1 MIGKQNKSIFKEYF
15 MDFFHSM
22 PFTIILLVVGFIFL
36 IKGADFFVDGSSGIA
51 KKLRIPSLI
60 IGMTIVAM
68 GTSLP
73 ELAVSLTASLADNN
87 ELAVSNVVGSNLFNL
102 LVVIGFCAV
111 VKSVPVKKETVKKDF
126 PISIGTTVLMLVLG
140 LLGMSLG
147 HLDGIIFLI
156 FFVLFLVSMVR
167 AALKARVR
175 EKEEEIRSKKKLT
188 AEKSS
193 DSGASAATGEG
204 VSMSDAKNPVSI
216 ASDSSDISS
225 AENSDST
232 VPEKQ
237 LSIPKCIIFM
247 IIGVIGIIL
256 GGDWVVDSASNIAA
270 AFGLSQNLIGL
281 TIVAIGT
288 SLPEFVTSV
297 VAAKKGEVQLAI
309 GNALGSNIFNV
320 LMILGVSAAISP
332 IGFNLENM
340 IDILILL
347 AASLL
352 VWVFARTQGT
362 VKRREGIIMIAIY
375 AAEMVYIILR

>member
-1 MIGKQNKSIFKEYF
+1 

-111 VKSVPVKKETVKKDF
+111 VKTVPVKKETVKKDF

-147 HLDGIIFLI
+147 HLDGIIFLV

-188 AEKSS
+188 ADEAS
-193 DSGASAATGEG
+193 DNGVSAAAGEG
-204 VSMSDAKNPVSI
+204 MSMTDAEHSASI
-216 ASDSSDISS
+216 ASESSDISA
-225 AENSDST
+225 AESSDSA

>member
-1 MIGKQNKSIFKEYF
+1 

-22 PFTIILLVVGFIFL
+22 PFTVILLIAGFIFL

-102 LVVIGFCAV
+102 LVVIGFCAI
-111 VKSVPVKKETVKKDF
+111 VKTVPVKKETVKKDF

-167 AALKARVR
+167 SALKARVR
-175 EKEEEIRSKKKLT
+175 EKEEEIRAKTKLEPSGSSVQNESAISTSGSPAAVDSDNPTAINSENLT
-188 AEKSS
+188 AS
-193 DSGASAATGEG
+193 
-204 VSMSDAKNPVSI
+204 
-216 ASDSSDISS
+216 ASDNSSET
-225 AENSDST
+225 A
-232 VPEKQ
+232 PAKQ

-332 IGFNLENM
+332 IGFNFENM

-352 VWVFARTQGT
+352 VWIFAGT
-362 VKRREGIIMIAIY
+362 KNTIKRCEGIIMIAIY
-375 AAEMVYIILR
+375 AAEMIYIILR